1 MGSLQ
6 YIYCM
11 YSVHTVL
18 HIVKRG
24 YCNTFLYFL
33 YTVCTVSYN
42 HSKGPSMRAGRGAC
56 FHLWTNLTNIKP
68 ILGLAIL
75 ILPLLILYKI
85 QCTHKMNSVAWPLQ
99 HAEKSVKLKVTVKVC
114 KTQISCAVLSRTYK

>member
-1 MGSLQ
+1 
-6 YIYCM
+6 M

-68 ILGLAIL
+68 MYIVYWALQYSFFLSY
-75 ILPLLILYKI
+75 YKI
-85 QCTHKMNSVAWPLQ
+85 QCTHKMNSNAWPLK
-99 HAEKSVKLKVTVKVC
+99 HAEKSVKLKVKV
-114 KTQISCAVLSRTYK
+114 